1 MYTSETDRWHEKDFL
16 SIGSLGSKI
25 LKKKEEKRKAIAK
38 FSSLQANATSKKVA
52 KLLELM

>member
-1 MYTSETDRWHEKDFL
+1 MYTSETDRRHEKDFL
-16 SIGSLGSKI
+16 SIGPLGSKI

>member
-1 MYTSETDRWHEKDFL
+1 MYTSETDRRHEKDFL

-38 FSSLQANATSKKVA
+38 FSSLQVNAASKKVA

>member
-1 MYTSETDRWHEKDFL
+1 MYTSETDRRHEKDFL

-38 FSSLQANATSKKVA
+38 FSSLQPNATSKKVA